1 VIRGLAR
8 PGPNATEDALQEA
21 AVQHEAAEAAVKRL
35 DDLVA
40 GDGEV
45 PPEVV
50 ERLRDK
56 AEIRGLFAWERL
68 GSQDRELP
76 SHAYRR
82 LRREMLAVERAVFLR
97 ARDEGRIDEEVVVE
111 IMRELDTEELLLS
124 RD

>member
-1 VIRGLAR
+1 M
-8 PGPNATEDALQEA
+8 
-21 AVQHEAAEAAVKRL
+21 
-35 DDLVA
+35 
-40 GDGEV
+40 
-45 PPEVV
+45 V

-97 ARDEGRIDEEVVVE
+97 ARDEGRIEEEVLTD
-111 IMRELDTEELLLS
+111 IMREIDTEELLLS